1 MRKLDPTEETGPNA
15 KRCAPFN
22 VFRALRLETHEIRHL
37 NFLSWLFDPRE
48 SHGQGDLFLRTFV
61 DAIDDAKSLGQ
72 RMIGR
77 GKGSLGDAQVSRE
90 VDQLDLRIVLPAC
103 RVVENKLFTREHSS
117 QLSRYAESIQ
127 RDFPD
132 WRHVLLY
139 LTLNAETPS
148 DHRWQPFSHR
158 DVIQVITVTL
168 DRLAA
173 GTSLEIRAFI
183 QHYIDLMAH
192 VCAQRDNVAKN
203 PRLPEVLQTISGT
216 VLEHEGW
223 TLVASSSSIVE
234 CGPTLLFDA
243 LPKLGSK
250 RGRDPSQW
258 LTLRFHDHGARGY
271 VGRYW
276 RPCDVFDLNTRNG
289 ILRCLVEAGQLTGF
303 KYKNGS
309 TDDAL
314 ANRYP
319 AFSGD
324 RIQDLWTGTV
334 PDPELLRDMVHREL
348 RAIDARTESIL
359 RIVENAV
366 AKTRRKPR
374 TKRPQ

>member
-61 DAIDDAKSLGQ
+61 DAIDGAKSLGQ

-103 RVVENKLFTREHSS
+103 RVVIAVENKLFTREHSS

-158 DVIQVITVTL
+158 DVIRVITVAL

-173 GTSLEIRAFI
+173 GTSPEIRAFI
-183 QHYIDLMAH
+183 QHYVDLMAH
-192 VCAQRDNVAKN
+192 VCAQRANVAKN
-203 PRLPEVLQTISGT
+203 PRLPEVLQN
-216 VLEHEGW
+216 L
-223 TLVASSSSIVE
+223 
-234 CGPTLLFDA
+234 
-243 LPKLGSK
+243 
-250 RGRDPSQW
+250 
-258 LTLRFHDHGARGY
+258 
-271 VGRYW
+271 
-276 RPCDVFDLNTRNG
+276 RNG
-289 ILRCLVEAGQLTGF
+289 
-303 KYKNGS
+303 S
-309 TDDAL
+309 
-314 ANRYP
+314 
-319 AFSGD
+319 
-324 RIQDLWTGTV
+324 
-334 PDPELLRDMVHREL
+334 
-348 RAIDARTESIL
+348 
-359 RIVENAV
+359 
-366 AKTRRKPR
+366 
-374 TKRPQ
+374 